1 MAKRPKKAKKLSPT
15 KKVKPVGT
23 AKKPVVS
30 KKIGKVTGAK
40 KIKTPKAIKTTP
52 KIKGGDAIKD
62 TRIGDGVQV
71 IDVSRDIMLRTE
83 AAPLALFP
91 MRLEYRFLQRRV
103 PLIRNV
109 LTGGAQI
116 ATQAEAAVP
125 KAVDANAQTRSA
137 TSKRV
142 KKQDRVQTQTGSKT
156 ASKTSSKS
164 KAGVETRAAQDA
176 RVFEGVRN
184 AHLEAFG
191 AMREELWIRCYPDE
205 SFSEE
210 GIEPVNEEERK
221 ARDIY
226 KNIVANSQPPRQ
238 WWEIEDDALSAAW
251 QTFVKFVGAY
261 RAIHLMR
268 TDGVNPGSADD
279 IEAEQNRQGRIAVL
293 PKRISIFTF
302 KDGKASLLVTGKPI
316 EQNASD
322 KPSKISYNLSSIE
335 PGGWLTDYNIAVAS
349 GLGLKVTDAQK
360 LTQAKQADWI
370 IAIGLH
376 EGAAQDEIQDMLE
389 RHISAGKFGV
399 LPQDSPTNNTPNS
412 KSYLSDP
419 DEHILEFTKQATA
432 MERGAYASP
441 AKTSADLLASAFGVD
456 GAKIRAALDGSDT
469 GFEDAKAMLWAIG
482 PGLLGD
488 SLSAVAKHVDVSG
501 VFNSD
506 LIRIMAQAVLARGA
520 LPAVRFGEN
529 AMGVLPVTK
538 VSDFTI
544 TKGSGLLQPEVSER
558 VPSKET
564 KIYNFLKK
572 YSVITKGML
581 SQQADHKSP
590 VIIPGDPEATDKLRE
605 IFQSCRVSQRIDVAD
620 IQDNITP
627 SLNNIGCGYIDG
639 SSAHQKAN
647 AYIYQFLDPS
657 ASDLPDPARNDPN
670 WPLLYR
676 LMKVSWLSLHEERNS
691 GEVNLEFE
699 RGGIPQMRRIN
710 SVALPEYRAALI
722 HLSKLASQDDGLAK
736 LEILMFEVLDLF
748 QHRGDAFAVGLA
760 YAKLNRIRENG
771 INTTY
776 AGYFGFLG
784 KLKPESLTA
793 QSDGYIQAPSSAQ
806 ATTAALMRSAYL
818 RYQADGAFKMDLS
831 SKRVRNALK
840 LLDLLS
846 KGHSLSEG
854 LGMRG
859 ERWLHDKKLDML
871 ILPLRSAYPIKSEKD
886 KDIGARRIFDGLH
899 YMGEDFSNWGT
910 FVDPTFLELQN
921 VLKDKFDAL
930 SDIIVAEATHQR
942 AMGNSQAA
950 NAWLQVLSGHPP
962 PGLPVFLKTQRQAQG
977 TSYSLMLAFEHK
989 APTLNSVPRA
999 IADPALAAI
1008 CVTAMPGFSN
1018 ALLKL
1023 TATVTQSGQPLTQ
1036 IDIALENDLELA
1048 PIDLVI
1054 GGASEIEVR
1063 AKSFLIQKFLS
1074 GAQSFDSF
1082 NSTGGLD
1089 DFVNGKLTLSVDID
1103 SGPSPVRGLLE
1114 RAETVRKAIQ
1124 SGRPMEPADLN
1135 KSADSSDFVLE
1146 EKEEISII
1154 EQGLGY
1160 LKTRVELLI
1169 QKLTGLASDYDI
1181 AFSSFHT
1188 AMEELGRRMR
1198 SQASEVSIEAQRSI
1212 VEGKLDILR
1221 PALAKLS
1228 TFSEPAALRPLS
1240 VDKYV
1245 KDIEGND
1252 ANLIEL
1258 RARIAAKLT
1267 RLQQHTGT
1275 NPNPDYNHVQLTGH
1289 TQLQSARESR
1299 RLMVEALQFAL
1310 DGDALPVFV
1319 PMKRQ
1324 LQKMK
1329 FAIKPEP
1336 PISDFNAVLPDW
1348 SRSRKGVSAC
1358 KALGALLPD
1367 ARALKIDEK
1376 AILSAD
1382 QITASGQQVYDVDG
1396 VLEDQ
1401 HIPPSPEFTATLIC
1415 DPALA
1420 ASAGMICGLIGDEWS
1435 GQIPG
1440 KTQMAAMAINY
1451 DSPQSEA
1458 PHAVLLCVP
1467 PNKSVSSWSETVAA
1481 EFVGEVIDLM
1491 KARSVTS
1498 DDRITPAAMFPLSNQ
1513 VDLKPAPGQAQ
1524 RIPLAR
1530 KWVNGGLISEAY
1542 TERAGLDKV
1551 AK

>member
-1 MAKRPKKAKKLSPT
+1 MAKRPTIPSKKAKKLTPAKKRKPVANAKKPAVSKKT
-15 KKVKPVGT
+15 DKVTGVKKVK
-23 AKKPVVS
+23 
-30 KKIGKVTGAK
+30 
-40 KIKTPKAIKTTP
+40 TP
-52 KIKGGDAIKD
+52 KIKVGDTIKD
-62 TRIGDGVQV
+62 TRIVDVVNVVDVQ
-71 IDVSRDIMLRTE
+71 RDIMLRRE
-83 AAPLALFP
+83 APPLALFP

-103 PLIRNV
+103 PKTRDV
-109 LTGGAQI
+109 LTSGAQI
-116 ATQAEAAVP
+116 ANQVGAAVI
-125 KAVDANAQTRSA
+125 KAEGVNAQTLGAAR
-137 TSKRV
+137 SKRV
-142 KKQDRVQTQTGSKT
+142 KKQDMGQTQTGSNT
-156 ASKTSSKS
+156 TSTKSPKS
-164 KAGVETRAAQDA
+164 KASLDARAAQDS
-176 RVFEGVRN
+176 RVIEDVRN
-184 AHLEAFG
+184 THVEAVG
-191 AMREELWIRCYPDE
+191 PMREELWIRCYPDE

-210 GIEPVNEEERK
+210 GIEPVNDEELK
-221 ARDIY
+221 ARDVY
-226 KNIVANSQPPRQ
+226 KNIVANSQPPLQ
-238 WWEIEDDALSAAW
+238 WWEIEDDILSAAW

-268 TDGVNPGSADD
+268 TDGINPGSVHD

-293 PKRISIFTF
+293 PKRISIFTI
-302 KDGKASLLVTGKPI
+302 KDGTANLLVTGRPI

-349 GLGLKVTDAQK
+349 GLGLKVTDPQK

-389 RHISAGKFGV
+389 RHISAGKFSV

-432 MERGAYASP
+432 MERGAYTSSV
-441 AKTSADLLASAFGVD
+441 KTSADLLASAFGVD
-456 GAKIRAALDGSDT
+456 GAKIRAAIDGPDT

-488 SLSAVAKHVDVSG
+488 SLSAIAKHVDVSG

-506 LIRIMAQAVLARGA
+506 LIKIMAQAIIARGA

-544 TKGSGLLQPEVSER
+544 TKGSGLLQAEVSER
-558 VPSKET
+558 VPSTET
-564 KIYNFLKK
+564 KIYNLLKK

-581 SQQADHKSP
+581 TQQADFKSP

-605 IFQSCRVSQRIDVAD
+605 IFQSSRVSQRVDVAD

-627 SLNNIGCGYIDG
+627 SLKNIGCGYIDG
-639 SSAHQKAN
+639 SGAHQKAN
-647 AYIYQFLDPS
+647 AYISKFLEPDAES
-657 ASDLPDPARNDPN
+657 LPDPAKQDPS

-676 LMKVSWLSLHEERNS
+676 LMKVSWLRLKEERNS
-691 GEVNLEFE
+691 AEVNTGLG
-699 RGGIPQMRRIN
+699 RDGQPAQRLRIN
-710 SVALPEYRAALI
+710 SIALPEYRAALM
-722 HLSKLASQDDGLAK
+722 HLSKLTSHTDGLAK
-736 LEILMFEVLDLF
+736 LEMLMFEVLDLF

-760 YAKLNRIRENG
+760 YAKLNRLRENG

-776 AGYFGFLG
+776 AGYYGFLG
-784 KLKPESLTA
+784 KLKPESVTA
-793 QSDGYIQAPSSAQ
+793 PSDGYVQAPSSAQ

-840 LLDLLS
+840 LLDLIS

-859 ERWLHDKKLDML
+859 ERWLHDRKLDMI
-871 ILPLRSAYPIKSEKD
+871 ILPLRSAYPIKSEQD
-886 KDIGARRIFDGLH
+886 KEIGARRIFDGLR
-899 YMGEDFSNWGT
+899 YMGEDFGNWGALA
-910 FVDPTFLELQN
+910 DPIYIDLQN
-921 VLKDKFDAL
+921 VLKDEFDAL

-989 APTLNSVPRA
+989 APALNSVPRA

-1008 CVTAMPGFSN
+1008 CVTAMPSFSN
-1018 ALLKL
+1018 AMLKL
-1023 TATVTQSGQPLTQ
+1023 SATVSQSGQPLTQ
-1036 IDIALENDLELA
+1036 IDIALQNDLELA

-1054 GGASEIEVR
+1054 GGVSEIEVR
-1063 AKSFLIQKFLS
+1063 AKSFLMQKFLS
-1074 GAQSFDSF
+1074 GTQSFDSF

-1103 SGPSPVRGLLE
+1103 TGPAPVRDLLE
-1114 RAETVRKAIQ
+1114 RAEKVRKAIQ
-1124 SGRPMEPADLN
+1124 SGRPMEPADIN
-1135 KSADSSDFVLE
+1135 KAADLSGSVLKE
-1146 EKEEISII
+1146 TEEISII

-1160 LKTRVELLI
+1160 LNIRVEMLI
-1169 QKLTGLASDYDI
+1169 QKLTGLASDYDT

-1198 SQASEVSIEAQRSI
+1198 SQASDVSIDAQRSI
-1212 VEGKLDILR
+1212 VEGKLDLLR

-1228 TFSEPAALRPLS
+1228 TFSEPTALRPIS
-1240 VDKYV
+1240 IDKYV

-1252 ANLIEL
+1252 AKLQEL
-1258 RARIAAKLT
+1258 RARITAKLT
-1267 RLQQHTGT
+1267 RLQRHTGT
-1275 NPNPDYNHVQLTGH
+1275 NPNPEYNHVQLTGH

-1299 RLMVEALQFAL
+1299 RLMIEALQFAL
-1310 DGDALPVFV
+1310 DGDALPIFV

-1324 LQKMK
+1324 LQSMK
-1329 FAIKPEP
+1329 FAIKPMQ
-1336 PISDFNAVLPDW
+1336 PISDFTTVLPDW
-1348 SRSRKGVSAC
+1348 SDSRQGVSAC
-1358 KALGALLPD
+1358 KALGVLLPD
-1367 ARALKIDEK
+1367 TRALEIDEK

-1382 QITASGQQVYDVDG
+1382 QIAASGQEVYDEDG

-1401 HIPPSPEFTATLIC
+1401 HIPPTPEFAATLIC

-1420 ASAGMICGLIGDEWS
+1420 ASGAMICGLIGDEWS

-1467 PNKSVSSWSETVAA
+1467 PNKSVSTWSETLAA

-1498 DDRITPAAMFPLSNQ
+1498 DERITPAAMFPLSNQ
-1513 VDLKPAPGQAQ
+1513 VDLKPAPGQEQ

-1530 KWVNGGLISEAY
+1530 TWVNGGLISDAY
-1542 TERAGLDKV
+1542 VERAGFEKV

>member
-1 MAKRPKKAKKLSPT
+1 MAKKPTTPSKKARKLSPA
-15 KKVKPVGT
+15 KKVKSVGA
-23 AKKPVVS
+23 AKKSSDS
-30 KKIGKVTGAK
+30 KKTGKVTGVK
-40 KIKTPKAIKTTP
+40 KRKTPKVIKTTP
-52 KIKGGDAIKD
+52 KIKVGGAIKD
-62 TRIGDGVQV
+62 TRIGDV
-71 IDVSRDIMLRTE
+71 VSTE

-103 PLIRNV
+103 PISRDV

-116 ATQAEAAVP
+116 AIQAEVAISKAADVN
-125 KAVDANAQTRSA
+125 VQSQSA
-137 TSKRV
+137 AKSKRV
-142 KKQDRVQTQTGSKT
+142 KGQATTQTQTGSKT
-156 ASKTSSKS
+156 TGTPSLESKPP
-164 KAGVETRAAQDA
+164 VETRAAQDA
-176 RVFEGVRN
+176 RVFEDVKNIHVEPVGR
-184 AHLEAFG
+184 
-191 AMREELWIRCYPDE
+191 MREELWIRCYPDE

-210 GIEPVNEEERK
+210 GIEPINEEEGK
-221 ARDIY
+221 ARDVY

-238 WWEIEDDALSAAW
+238 WWEIEDDVLSAAW
-251 QTFVKFVGAY
+251 QNFVKFVGAY

-268 TDGVNPGSADD
+268 TDGVNPGSAAE

-302 KDGKASLLVTGKPI
+302 KDGKASLLVTGNPI

-322 KPSKISYNLSSIE
+322 EPSKISYNLSSIE

-376 EGAAQDEIQDMLE
+376 EGAAQDEIQDVLE
-389 RHISAGKFGV
+389 RHISVGKFSV

-432 MERGAYASP
+432 MERGAYTSSV
-441 AKTSADLLASAFGVD
+441 KTSADLLASAFGVD
-456 GAKIRAALDGSDT
+456 GAKIRAAIDGSDT

-488 SLSAVAKHVDVSG
+488 SLSAIAKHVDVSG

-506 LIRIMAQAVLARGA
+506 LIKIMAQAVIARGA
-520 LPAVRFGEN
+520 LPAVRLGEN

-538 VSDFTI
+538 VADFTI
-544 TKGSGLLQPEVSER
+544 TKGSGLLQAEVSER
-558 VPSKET
+558 VPSIES
-564 KIYNFLKK
+564 KIYNLLKK

-590 VIIPGDPEATDKLRE
+590 VIIPGDPDATDKLRE
-605 IFQSCRVSQRIDVAD
+605 IFQSSRVSQRVDVAD

-627 SLNNIGCGYIDG
+627 SLKNIGCGYIDG
-639 SSAHQKAN
+639 SSSHQKAN
-647 AYIYQFLDPS
+647 AYISKFLD
-657 ASDLPDPARNDPN
+657 SDAESLPDPARHDPS

-676 LMKVSWLSLHEERNS
+676 LMKVSWLRLKDERNS
-691 GEVNLEFE
+691 AEVNTGLG
-699 RGGIPQMRRIN
+699 RGDQPAQRLRIN
-710 SVALPEYRAALI
+710 SIALPEYRAALM
-722 HLSKLASQDDGLAK
+722 HLSKLASHADGLAK
-736 LEILMFEVLDLF
+736 LEMLMFEVLDLF

-760 YAKLNRIRENG
+760 YAKLNRVRENG

-776 AGYFGFLG
+776 AGYYGFLG
-784 KLKPESLTA
+784 KLKPESVTA
-793 QSDGYIQAPSSAQ
+793 PSDGYVQAPSSAQ

-840 LLDLLS
+840 LLDLIS

-859 ERWLHDKKLDML
+859 ERWLHDRKLDMI
-871 ILPLRSAYPIKSEKD
+871 ILPLRATYPIKSEQD
-886 KDIGARRIFDGLH
+886 VDIGARRIFDGLH
-899 YMGEDFSNWGT
+899 YMGEDFGNWGALA
-910 FVDPTFLELQN
+910 DPIFLDLQN
-921 VLKDKFDAL
+921 VLKDEFDAL

-989 APTLNSVPRA
+989 APALNSVPRA

-1008 CVTAMPGFSN
+1008 CVTAMPSFSN
-1018 ALLKL
+1018 AMLKL
-1023 TATVTQSGQPLTQ
+1023 SATVTQSGQPLTQ
-1036 IDIALENDLELA
+1036 IDIALQNDLELA

-1054 GGASEIEVR
+1054 GGVSEIEVR
-1063 AKSFLIQKFLS
+1063 AKSFLMQKFLS
-1074 GAQSFDSF
+1074 GTQSFDSF

-1089 DFVNGKLTLSVDID
+1089 DFVNGRLTLSVDID
-1103 SGPSPVRGLLE
+1103 AGPAPVRDLLE
-1114 RAETVRKAIQ
+1114 RAEIVRKAIQ
-1124 SGRPMEPADLN
+1124 SGRPMEPADIN
-1135 KSADSSDFVLE
+1135 KAADSSASILGE
-1146 EKEEISII
+1146 TEEISII

-1160 LKTRVELLI
+1160 LKTRIEMLI
-1169 QKLTGLASDYDI
+1169 QKLTSLASDYDA
-1181 AFSSFHT
+1181 AFLSFQT
-1188 AMEELGRRMR
+1188 AMEELGRRIR
-1198 SQASEVSIEAQRSI
+1198 SQASEVSIDTQKSV

-1240 VDKYV
+1240 VEKYV
-1245 KDIEGND
+1245 KDIEGNN
-1252 ANLIEL
+1252 AKLMEL

-1267 RLQQHTGT
+1267 RLQRHTGS
-1275 NPNPDYNHVQLTGH
+1275 NPNPEHNHVQLSGH
-1289 TQLQSARESR
+1289 TQLQAACESR
-1299 RLMVEALQFAL
+1299 RLMIEALQFAL
-1310 DGDALPVFV
+1310 DGDALPIFV
-1319 PMKRQ
+1319 PIKRQ

-1336 PISDFNAVLPDW
+1336 PISDLTTVLPYW
-1348 SRSRKGVSAC
+1348 TQSRRGVSAC
-1358 KALGALLPD
+1358 KNLGALLPET
-1367 ARALKIDEK
+1367 RALEIDEK
-1376 AILSAD
+1376 AILSTA
-1382 QITASGQQVYDVDG
+1382 QITANGQPVYDVDG
-1396 VLEDQ
+1396 ILEDQ
-1401 HIPPSPEFTATLIC
+1401 HIPPAPEFTATLIC

-1420 ASAGMICGLIGDEWS
+1420 ASGAMICGLIGDEWS

-1440 KTQMAAMAINY
+1440 KTQMAAIAINY

-1467 PNKSVSSWSETVAA
+1467 PNKSVSTWSETVAA

-1498 DDRITPAAMFPLSNQ
+1498 DERITPAAMFPLTNQ
-1513 VDLKPAPGQAQ
+1513 VDLKPPPGQAQ

-1530 KWVNGGLISEAY
+1530 TWVNGGLLSDAY
-1542 TERAGLDKV
+1542 VERAGFDKV